1 MVDLLKDFLRALG
14 LTVGPEG
21 TSVFSV
27 CISCWSV
34 SGRASPISGVDML
47 GDRSSVRGDLFGGRV
62 LGLVEERLL
71 ADRFTEF
78 TFIHRD
84 RTEPSSNNTVTII
97 AEVILVC

>member
-1 MVDLLKDFLRALG
+1 MVALLKDFLRALG

-27 CISCWSV
+27 CISCWSG

-71 ADRFTEF
+71 ADCFTEF

-84 RTEPSSNNTVTII
+84 RIEPSNNTVTII
-97 AEVILVC
+97 AEVILVS